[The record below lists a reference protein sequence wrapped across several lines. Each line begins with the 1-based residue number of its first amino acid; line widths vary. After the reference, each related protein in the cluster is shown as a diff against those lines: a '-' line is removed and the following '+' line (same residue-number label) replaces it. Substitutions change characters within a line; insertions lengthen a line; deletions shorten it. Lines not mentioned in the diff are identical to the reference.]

1 MASHNILPYAGSY
14 CWLFDQS
21 ATLFLQEMTDELY
34 RHGSLSKA
42 ENNDGKCFYHFPSS
56 CLESFSID
64 QCSTQQKVRVI
75 RLDQDTLK
83 LVTLVKYTDIPVL
96 WSKLETEGKKK
107 NGMLSL
113 WNFTVLTWEFRKLRL
128 VFSPHY
134 LYVFSSCFLLF
145 SLADI
150 SFCKCAAICICMYTS
165 DVQPFQPTVQTF
177 KRCQTATVNT
187 SGQLIY
193 LSLHSDG
200 TKKMETVYIS

>member
-107 NGMLSL
+107 K
-113 WNFTVLTWEFRKLRL
+113 WNAFFVEFHCTYMGIQKAETSVLT
-128 VFSPHY
+128 S
-134 LYVFSSCFLLF
+134 LL
-145 SLADI
+145 
-150 SFCKCAAICICMYTS
+150 ICIFFMLP
-165 DVQPFQPTVQTF
+165 PFQF
-177 KRCQTATVNT
+177 
-187 SGQLIY
+187 G
-193 LSLHSDG
+193 
-200 TKKMETVYIS
+200 